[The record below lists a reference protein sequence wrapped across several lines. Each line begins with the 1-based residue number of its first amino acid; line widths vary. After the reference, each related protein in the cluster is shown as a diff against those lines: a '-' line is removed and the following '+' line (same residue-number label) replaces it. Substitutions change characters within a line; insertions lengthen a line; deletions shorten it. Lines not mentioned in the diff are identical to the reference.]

1 MYTYAHTCM
10 CTPQPHIHMHTPTTT
25 CPHACIHTSHM
36 HTILPPTPHHT
47 HACIHV
53 CTHHT
58 HVHTPIPHYTHMHI
72 LTPLAQ
78 CSTPRMHTHPTPLH
92 PPTTPHTHTC
102 VHTHSHT
109 HTHMY
114 TRARTHLN
122 SLLSSSHLR
131 AGWGS
136 LPSSGSSPS
145 LPGEVLLG
153 RTRVL
158 SVVRDLDGWADGR
171 AWMCRN
177 LSNNPASSSGHVS
190 REAFSTSTP
199 NLSPLL
205 AKSAGERLESHLLTS
220 PIPGAVGPH

>member
-78 CSTPRMHTHPTPLH
+78 CSIPRMHTHPTPLH

-102 VHTHSHT
+102 AHTFTHPHPYVHTCT
-109 HTHMY
+109 HRPEQLAFLQPSESRLGFLAFLWQLSFPPRGGSAGKDQGVVCCPGSGWMGGWTG
-114 TRARTHLN
+114 LDVQKPQQQP
-122 SLLSSSHLR
+122 SLLLWAHVTR
-131 AGWGS
+131 GIFHID
-136 LPSSGSSPS
+136 PKPVSSP
-145 LPGEVLLG
+145 
-153 RTRVL
+153 
-158 SVVRDLDGWADGR
+158 
-171 AWMCRN
+171 C
-177 LSNNPASSSGHVS
+177 
-190 REAFSTSTP
+190 
-199 NLSPLL
+199 
-205 AKSAGERLESHLLTS
+205 
-220 PIPGAVGPH
+220 